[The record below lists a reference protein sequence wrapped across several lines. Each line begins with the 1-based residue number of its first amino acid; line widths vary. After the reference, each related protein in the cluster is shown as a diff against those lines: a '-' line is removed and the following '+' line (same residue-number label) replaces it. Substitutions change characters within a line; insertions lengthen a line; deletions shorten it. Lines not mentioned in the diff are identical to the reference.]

1 MEDKEQG
8 IERNLDSL
16 FGNRSLNDEKI
27 DRIWK
32 RVEMKTQKSAQ
43 KRSWGGW
50 KFVTIVMVLLVIVV
64 LAVGPGKVWAQV
76 RAWLVPN
83 YRPISQLENYEI
95 LPEKRRKFT
104 KS

>member
-43 KRSWGGW
+43 KRSWGAGN
-50 KFVTIVMVLLVIVV
+50 LS
-64 LAVGPGKVWAQV
+64 P
-76 RAWLVPN
+76 
-83 YRPISQLENYEI
+83 S
-95 LPEKRRKFT
+95 
-104 KS
+104 